1 MKIIDME
8 RGTGK
13 STEIVN
19 MSEAKNVPILCPN
32 KREKERIKELA
43 KRHKVAIPEPITWEE
58 YVSPFNIKK
67 PSTVLI
73 DEVFMF
79 IDNILGKYNDKF
91 QDITAVT
98 YSKSEYIGK
107 NG

>member
-8 RGTGK
+8 RGMGK
-13 STEIVN
+13 STKIIN
-19 MSEAKNVPILCPN
+19 MSKAKNIPILCPN
-32 KREKERIKELA
+32 KREKEHIKELA
-43 KRHKVAIPEPITWEE
+43 KRHAVAIPEPITWEE
-58 YVSPFNIKK
+58 YISSSNINK
-67 PSTVLI
+67 PSTILI

-91 QDITAVT
+91 QGITAVT
-98 YSKSEYIGK
+98 YSKSEYVGK

>member
-19 MSEAKNVPILCPN
+19 MSGAKNVPILCPN
-32 KREKERIKELA
+32 KREKGRIKELA

-58 YVSPFNIKK
+58 YISSFNINK

-91 QDITAVT
+91 QGITAVT
-98 YSKSEYIGK
+98 YSKSEYIGE